1 MNYWINSLPAYQWI
15 ILGLVPP
22 LIFLLYFLKLRRVPL
37 EVPST
42 YLWTKTVEDMH
53 VNSLWQKLRKNLL
66 LFLQLLAALLLML
79 SCLRPGCDG
88 EELAGERFIFVI
100 DQSASMSATDTDTGI
115 TRLAEAKRQ
124 ANALIDQMESSDN
137 AMIIS
142 FSDNSIPVQS
152 YTSSKGILK
161 SKIKSIKQ
169 TQRSSDINEALL
181 AASGLANPGR
191 TSDRTSEIDVQVAE
205 ALPAT
210 MYIFSDGAVK
220 EVPRFS
226 LGNLTPEYRPVGSQ
240 LAEPPP
246 NIGITS
252 FAINDQL
259 EADGQV
265 QVFARIF
272 NSGIEDQQVG
282 LSLFVGDEL
291 ADARQIT
298 VGGVGFLPINFD
310 LSNFVSTLES
320 AEKIRLEIDEDDF
333 YMQDNNAYCVLN
345 PPKQANVLVVTDSN
359 EYLEFAMSTSA
370 VSKLA
375 NVEFEDRAF
384 LDDKTYQERS
394 TLGLYDLVIFDQC
407 SPKTMPL
414 CNTVFFGDL
423 PPGDQWEEV
432 KKLET
437 SPIIDFSTSDP
448 LMFDVNMG
456 NVNVLSSLVVKGP
469 QGSSPLIES
478 SQGTIMMVGPREG
491 FEDLV
496 IGFSLVTYAED
507 GDISI
512 NTDWPKSPSFPFFVQ
527 NIVYHLAGA
536 TRLNASRNISPG
548 ESVKLKLA
556 IPDDQIDVTAPDGR
570 KTTVKVRPDSSFVF
584 GQSDQT
590 GIYQASAKG
599 EAEPDQLF
607 AVNLLDSLESN
618 LEVREEL
625 NLGYEKVEATISAI
639 PARKEF
645 WTWIVLLVLLVIT
658 IEWYIYNRRVF
669 I

>member
-1 MNYWINSLPAYQWI
+1 M
-15 ILGLVPP
+15 VPP

-66 LFLQLLAALLLML
+66 LFLQLLAVLLLML

-100 DQSASMSATDTDTGI
+100 DQSASMSATDTDKGI
-115 TRLAEAKRQ
+115 SRLEEAKRQ
-124 ANALIDQMESSDN
+124 TYGLIDQMKSSDN

-142 FSDNSIPVQS
+142 FSDKSIPVQS
-152 YTSSKGILK
+152 YTNSKGILK
-161 SKIKSIKQ
+161 SKVKSIQQ
-169 TQRSSDINEALL
+169 TQRSSDMNEALL

-210 MYIFSDGAVK
+210 IYIFSDGAVK

-226 LGNLTPEYRPVGSQ
+226 LGNLTPEYRPIGSQ

-246 NIGITS
+246 NLGITS

-259 EADGQV
+259 EGNGQV

-272 NSGIEDQQVG
+272 NSGIEDQTIG
-282 LSLFVGDEL
+282 LSLFVGNEL
-291 ADARQIT
+291 ADARQVT

-310 LSNFVSTLES
+310 LSNFLPGLES
-320 AEKIRLEIDEDDF
+320 AEKIRLQIDESDF

-345 PPKQANVLVVTDSN
+345 PPKQANILVVTDSN
-359 EYLEFAMSTSA
+359 RYLEYAMTAA
-370 VSKLA
+370 VNKLA
-375 NVEFEDRAF
+375 NVEFEDRVF
-384 LDDKTYQERS
+384 LKDDTYKERA

-407 SPKTMPL
+407 VPETMPL
-414 CNTVFFGDL
+414 CNTVFFGEL
-423 PPGDQWEEV
+423 PPGGKWETLDE
-432 KKLET
+432 LET
-437 SPIIDFSTSDP
+437 APIIDSATSDP

-469 QGSSPLIES
+469 QGSVPLIES
-478 SQGTIMMVGPREG
+478 SKGTIMAVGPREG

-496 IGFSLVTYAED
+496 VGFPLVVYAED
-507 GDISI
+507 GDINI
-512 NTDWPKSPSFPFFVQ
+512 NTDWPKSPGFPFFIQ

-536 TRLNASRNISPG
+536 SRLNASRNTSPG
-548 ESVKLKLA
+548 QAVKLKLA
-556 IPDDQIDVTAPDGR
+556 IPEDEIQITGPDGT
-570 KTTVKVRPDSSFVF
+570 KTSVKARSDSSFVF
-584 GQSDQT
+584 SQSDKS
-590 GIYQASAKG
+590 GIYQVATKSDS
-599 EAEPDQLF
+599 EPKQMF

-625 NLGYEKVEATISAI
+625 NLGYEKIEATITSI

-645 WTWIVLLVLLVIT
+645 WTWIVLLVLLIIT
-658 IEWYIYNRRVF
+658 IEWYIYNRRIF

>member
-1 MNYWINSLPAYQWI
+1 MNWINSLPLYQWI

-66 LFLQLLAALLLML
+66 LLLQLLAVLLLML

-100 DQSASMSATDTDTGI
+100 DQSASMSATDTETGI
-115 TRLAEAKRQ
+115 TRLEEAKRQ
-124 ANALIDQMESSDN
+124 VNGLIDQMKSSDN

-152 YTSSKGILK
+152 YTASKGILK
-161 SKIKSIKQ
+161 TKVKSIQQ
-169 TQRSSDINEALL
+169 TQRSSDMNEALL

-210 MYIFSDGAVK
+210 IYIFSDGAVK
-220 EVPRFS
+220 EVPKFS
-226 LGNLTPEYRPVGSQ
+226 LGNLTPEYRPIGLQ

-259 EADGQV
+259 EGNGQV
-265 QVFARIF
+265 QVFARIY
-272 NSGIEDQQVG
+272 NSGLEDKTVG

-291 ADARQIT
+291 ADAREVT

-310 LSNFVSTLES
+310 LSNFLPGLES
-320 AEKIRLEIDEDDF
+320 AEKIKLQIDEKDF
-333 YMQDNNAYCVLN
+333 YMLDNNAYCVLN
-345 PPKQANVLVVTDSN
+345 PPKQANILVVTDSN

-375 NVEFEDRAF
+375 NVEFENREF
-384 LDDKTYQERS
+384 LKDNTYKERS

-407 SPKTMPL
+407 SPEQMPE
-414 CNTVFFGDL
+414 CNTTFIGTRPPTEEWEFGEKQF
-423 PPGDQWEEV
+423 PTNV
-432 KKLET
+432 
-437 SPIIDFSTSDP
+437 IDTDISHP
-448 LMFDVNMG
+448 LMDSVSFG
-456 NVNVLSSLVVKGP
+456 TVNVV
-469 QGSSPLIES
+469 ES
-478 SQGTIMMVGPREG
+478 SKLTGPKGTLVLIDATFGPVMSIGPRQG
-491 FEDLV
+491 FQDLV
-496 IGFSLVTYAED
+496 IGFSLLEYDDD
-507 GDISI
+507 GNASF
-512 NTDWPKSPSFPFFVQ
+512 NTDWVKKLSFPIFVQ
-527 NIVYHLAGA
+527 NVVSQLAGGF
-536 TRLNASRNISPG
+536 RFNAAQGFEPG
-548 ESVKLKLA
+548 ELVKFRTVLPTQTA
-556 IPDDQIDVTAPDGR
+556 GVTAPDG
-570 KTTVKVRPDSSFVF
+570 KKIKLSPRPDKRFVF
-584 GQSDQT
+584 T
-590 GIYQASAKG
+590 GTEAKG
-599 EAEPDQLF
+599 VYEVEDLETESLDQLF
-607 AVNLLDSLESN
+607 VVNLFDFRESDLSVRDTLEI
-618 LEVREEL
+618 
-625 NLGYEKVEATISAI
+625 GYQEIEGTTKTI
-639 PARKEF
+639 PARKDF
-645 WTWIVLLVLLVIT
+645 WSWIIFGALALLM

>member
-1 MNYWINSLPAYQWI
+1 MNWINSLPLYQWL

-66 LFLQLLAALLLML
+66 LLLQLLAVLLLML

-100 DQSASMSATDTDTGI
+100 DQSASMSATDTDTGV
-115 TRLAEAKRQ
+115 TRLNEAKRQ
-124 ANALIDQMESSDN
+124 TYALIDQMKSSDN

-142 FSDNSIPVQS
+142 FSDKSIPVQS

-161 SKIKSIKQ
+161 SKVKSIQQ
-169 TQRSSDINEALL
+169 TQRSSDMNEALL

-191 TSDRTSEIDVQVAE
+191 TSDRSSEIDVQVAE

-210 MYIFSDGAVK
+210 IYIFSDGAVK

-246 NIGITS
+246 NLGITS
-252 FAINDQL
+252 FAINEQL
-259 EADGQV
+259 EGSGQV

-272 NSGIEDQQVG
+272 NSGIEDQTIG

-291 ADARQIT
+291 ADARQVT

-310 LSNFVSTLES
+310 LSNFLPGLDS
-320 AEKIRLEIDEDDF
+320 AKEIRLQIDESDF
-333 YMQDNNAYCVLN
+333 FMQDNNAFCVLN
-345 PPKQANVLVVTDSN
+345 PPKQANILVVTDSN
-359 EYLEFAMSTSA
+359 RYLEYAMSTSA

-375 NVEFEDRAF
+375 NVEFEDRVF
-384 LDDKTYQERS
+384 LKDNDYKERA

-407 SPKTMPL
+407 APETMPL
-414 CNTVFFGDL
+414 CNTVFFGEL
-423 PPGDQWEEV
+423 PPGKKWETLDE
-432 KKLET
+432 LET
-437 SPIIDFSTSDP
+437 APIIDSATSDP
-448 LMFDVNMG
+448 LMYDVNMG
-456 NVNVLSSLVVKGP
+456 NVNVLGSLVVKGP
-469 QGSSPLIES
+469 QGSVPLIES
-478 SQGTIMMVGPREG
+478 SKGTIMAVGPREG

-496 IGFSLVTYAED
+496 VGFSLVKYAED
-507 GDISI
+507 GEINI
-512 NTDWPKSPSFPFFVQ
+512 NTDWPKSPSFPFFIQ

-548 ESVKLKLA
+548 QSVKLKLA
-556 IPDDQIDVTAPDGR
+556 IPENEIQVTAPDGT
-570 KTTVKVRPDSSFVF
+570 KTSVKARSDSSFVF
-584 GQSDQT
+584 SQSDKT
-590 GIYQASAKG
+590 GIYRVGTKG
-599 EAEPDQLF
+599 DSEPKQMF

-618 LEVREEL
+618 LQVREEL
-625 NLGYEKVEATISAI
+625 NLGYEKIEATISSI

-645 WTWIVLLVLLVIT
+645 WTWIVLLVLLIIT